1 MRVTLVIFTMNE
13 IEGMKAIMPQIKK
26 EWYDEL
32 LIVDG
37 GSTDGTVEY
46 AKEHGYFILIQKE
59 KGAGAAFREAVEK
72 AGGDILIT
80 FSPDGNCLPE
90 KIPELVKKT
99 REGYDL
105 VTASRYF
112 QGAKSYDD
120 DMLTAFGNWMFTCIV
135 NLLFWTRYTDLL
147 SMYRGFRKDMIKD
160 LDAYTNTPC
169 WGTIILLRAT
179 KKRLKITEIPADEP
193 KRISGQRKMR
203 PLINGSYEL
212 FIIFKEFIRGLV
224 GL

>member
-1 MRVTLVIFTMNE
+1 MKVSLLIFTMNE
-13 IEGMKAIMPQIKK
+13 IDGMKAIMPQIKK

-32 LIVDG
+32 IVVDG

-46 AKEHGYFILIQKE
+46 AKEHGYFIFIQKE

-72 AGGDILIT
+72 SGGDILIT

-90 KIPELVKKT
+90 KIPELVKKI
-99 REGYDL
+99 REGYDM
-105 VTASRYF
+105 VTASRYLK
-112 QGAKSYDD
+112 GAKSYDD
-120 DMLTAFGNWMFTCIV
+120 DMLTAFGNWIFTRIV
-135 NLLFWTRYTDLL
+135 NLLFWRRYTDLL
-147 SMYRGFRKDMIKD
+147 SMYRGFRKDMINN

-169 WGTIILLRAT
+169 WGTIVLLRAT

-203 PLINGSYEL
+203 PLVNGSCEL
-212 FIIFKEFIRGLV
+212 FIIFKEFFKRW
-224 GL
+224 